1 MAGGNRIG
9 GRTDFKRLKGVTV
22 KNIAWKDKIETFE
35 VMDVRGRALSFFSE
49 LRQKA
54 AAKKN
59 GEGLHVVQTF
69 DPVPLYPIMSVM
81 GFERYTEKASK
92 NEYHAYFYRVK
103 KGENNV

>member
-9 GRTDFKRLKGVTV
+9 GRTNFKRLKGVTM

-54 AAKKN
+54 AAKRS

-69 DPVPLYPIMSVM
+69 DPVPLYPIMSAM

-103 KGENNV
+103 KGENDV

>member
-1 MAGGNRIG
+1 M
-9 GRTDFKRLKGVTV
+9 

-103 KGENNV
+103 KGENDA

>member
-1 MAGGNRIG
+1 M
-9 GRTDFKRLKGVTV
+9 

-49 LRQKA
+49 LRQKV

-69 DPVPLYPIMSVM
+69 DPVPRKLIRHRV
-81 GFERYTEKASK
+81 
-92 NEYHAYFYRVK
+92 YR
-103 KGENNV
+103 